1 MVETMG
7 EVNTSWLHRVSAKR
21 RTVDIEEQRSIAWRG
36 LQEYLRTVSLR
47 GCAREEKLQRIADLF
62 TVDAALITPGGEVL
76 EGHEGVKQFYGSDES
91 PVMQRADFMPRPV
104 NGTLRFSLDGRSLSI
119 EIDLPSPTGEYG
131 SYVRVFDRFTFDTE
145 GLITKL
151 SIVDRGS
158 CYAPPL
164 SEPRAATKRRRV
176 SPLVVAAA
184 AVACACGAALAAVPA
199 LLSRRRISPSR

>member
-1 MVETMG
+1 MVETMV

-104 NGTLRFSLDGRSLSI
+104 TGTLRFSLDGRSLSI
-119 EIDLPSPTGEYG
+119 EIDLPSQQVIREDGTKY
-131 SYVRVFDRFTFDTE
+131 SFD
-145 GLITKL
+145 
-151 SIVDRGS
+151 VDPFRKNNLLNGFR
-158 CYAPPL
+158 L
-164 SEPRAATKRRRV
+164 
-176 SPLVVAAA
+176 
-184 AVACACGAALAAVPA
+184 
-199 LLSRRRISPSR
+199 LLSTPVITFLCILQLRGDCANALHCFRGDTGNHG